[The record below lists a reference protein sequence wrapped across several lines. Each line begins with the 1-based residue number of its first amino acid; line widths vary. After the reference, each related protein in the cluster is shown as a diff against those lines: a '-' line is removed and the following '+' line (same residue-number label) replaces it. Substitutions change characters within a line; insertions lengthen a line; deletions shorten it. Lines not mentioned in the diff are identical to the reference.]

1 MNKKITTLMYIFN
14 IILIF
19 SYHILMNA
27 IYYNMRTDNTK
38 IIFFGFVVNELFLL
52 DMILVCFIL
61 VNTILILTLVK

>member
-1 MNKKITTLMYIFN
+1 MYIFN